1 MSLRSL
7 NIPVIDFV
15 GKRKFAMI
23 FSAVLLVLS
32 ITSIGFQGLK
42 FGIDFTGGTLIE
54 LGYENTADL
63 EDIRSKLSEGDFK
76 GTNVQYFGSDT
87 EVLIQ
92 LEPQE
97 VSSAKLSS
105 SIIRMLGDGIDIRR
119 VEFVGPKVGEE
130 LTNDGGL
137 AMLYA
142 LIGILIYVA
151 FRFEY
156 RFALGSIAALV
167 HDVIIT
173 LGIFS
178 ILQIEFDLTVL
189 AAILAVIGYS
199 LNDTIV
205 VFDRIRENFLSTRQV
220 EVEPIIN
227 EALNQTLS
235 RTLMTSL
242 TTLLV
247 LLALFYLGGEVIHSF
262 AGALLIGVIV
272 GTYSSI
278 YVASSMILAL
288 GISKED
294 MLPSEKEKK
303 EIQVEAEP
311 IINEALNQTLSR
323 TLMTSLTTLLVLLAL
338 FYLGGEVI
346 HSFAGALLIGVIVG
360 TYSSIYVA
368 SSMIL
373 ALGISKED
381 MLPSEKEKKE
391 IDARP

>member
-32 ITSIGFQGLK
+32 IASISFQGLK

-54 LGYENTADL
+54 LGYEKTADL
-63 EDIRSKLSEGDFK
+63 EDIRLKLSEGDFK

-105 SIIRMLGDGIDIRR
+105 SIIRMLGDGIDVRR

-156 RFALGSIAALV
+156 GFALGSIAALV

-220 EVEPIIN
+220 EAGPIIN

-262 AGALLIGVIV
+262 AGALLIGVI
-272 GTYSSI
+272 I
-278 YVASSMILAL
+278 
-288 GISKED
+288 
-294 MLPSEKEKK
+294 
-303 EIQVEAEP
+303 
-311 IINEALNQTLSR
+311 
-323 TLMTSLTTLLVLLAL
+323 
-338 FYLGGEVI
+338 
-346 HSFAGALLIGVIVG
+346 G

>member
-32 ITSIGFQGLK
+32 IASISFQGLK

-54 LGYENTADL
+54 LGYEKTADL
-63 EDIRSKLSEGDFK
+63 EDIRLKLSEGDFK

-105 SIIRMLGDGIDIRR
+105 SIIRMLGDGIDVRR

-178 ILQIEFDLTVL
+178 MLQIEFDLTVL

-205 VFDRIRENFLSTRQV
+205 VFDRIRENFLS
-220 EVEPIIN
+220 
-227 EALNQTLS
+227 S
-235 RTLMTSL
+235 R
-242 TTLLV
+242 
-247 LLALFYLGGEVIHSF
+247 
-262 AGALLIGVIV
+262 
-272 GTYSSI
+272 
-278 YVASSMILAL
+278 
-288 GISKED
+288 
-294 MLPSEKEKK
+294 
-303 EIQVEAEP
+303 QVEAEP

-346 HSFAGALLIGVIVG
+346 HSFAGALLIGVIIG

>member
-7 NIPVIDFV
+7 NIQVIDFV
-15 GKRKFAMI
+15 GKRKIALI
-23 FSAVLLVLS
+23 FSAILLIAS
-32 ITSIGFQGLK
+32 IASLGLQGLK

-54 LGYENTADL
+54 LGYEKTANL
-63 EDIRSKLSEGDFK
+63 ENIRTKLAEAKYEGA
-76 GTNVQYFGSDT
+76 NVQYFGSDT

-92 LEPQE
+92 LEPQAT
-97 VSSAKLSS
+97 SSAKLSS
-105 SIIRMLGDGIDIRR
+105 SIIRMLGDGIDVRR

-156 RFALGSIAALV
+156 RFALGSIAAIV

-173 LGIFS
+173 LGVFS

-205 VFDRIRENFLSTRQV
+205 VFDRILENFLATRH
-220 EVEPIIN
+220 VEPEPIVN

-235 RTLMTSL
+235 RTIMTSL

-247 LLALFYLGGEVIHSF
+247 LLALFYLGSEVINSF
-262 AGALLIGVIV
+262 AGALIV
-272 GTYSSI
+272 G
-278 YVASSMILAL
+278 V
-288 GISKED
+288 
-294 MLPSEKEKK
+294 
-303 EIQVEAEP
+303 
-311 IINEALNQTLSR
+311 
-323 TLMTSLTTLLVLLAL
+323 
-338 FYLGGEVI
+338 VI
-346 HSFAGALLIGVIVG
+346 G

>member
-1 MSLRSL
+1 MSLRTFKL
-7 NIPVIDFV
+7 PTIDFV
-15 GKRKFAMI
+15 NKRKYAMV
-23 FSAVLLVLS
+23 FSALLLVVS
-32 ITSIGFQGLK
+32 IISLGLQGLK
-42 FGIDFTGGTLIE
+42 LGIDFTGGTLIE
-54 LGYENTADL
+54 VGYQQTADL
-63 EDIRSKLSEGDFK
+63 EDIRTKLASANYT

-87 EVLIQ
+87 EILIQ
-92 LEPQE
+92 LEPQAT
-97 VSSAKLSS
+97 SSAKLSS
-105 SIIRMLGDGIDIRR
+105 SIIQMLGDGIDLRR

-137 AMLYA
+137 ALLYA

-156 RFALGSIAALV
+156 RFALGSITALV

-173 LGIFS
+173 LGVFS

-205 VFDRIRENFLSTRQV
+205 VFDRIRENFLSTRHT
-220 EVEPIIN
+220 EPLPIVN
-227 EALNQTLS
+227 DALNQTLA

-262 AGALLIGVIV
+262 AGALIIGVVI

-278 YVASSMILAL
+278 FVASSMILAL
-288 GISKED
+288 GISKQD

-303 EIQVEAEP
+303 E
-311 IINEALNQTLSR
+311 S
-323 TLMTSLTTLLVLLAL
+323 
-338 FYLGGEVI
+338 
-346 HSFAGALLIGVIVG
+346 
-360 TYSSIYVA
+360 
-368 SSMIL
+368 
-373 ALGISKED
+373 
-381 MLPSEKEKKE
+381 
-391 IDARP
+391 DARP

>member
-1 MSLRSL
+1 MSLKSL
-7 NIPVIDFV
+7 NIPVINFV
-15 GKRKFAMI
+15 GNRKYALI
-23 FSAVLLVLS
+23 FSAILLVVS
-32 ITSIGFQGLK
+32 IASIGFQGLK

-54 LGYENTADL
+54 LGYEKTADL
-63 EDIRSKLSEGDFK
+63 EDIRSKLISANYK

-92 LEPQE
+92 LEPQAA
-97 VSSAKLSS
+97 SSAQLSS
-105 SIIRMLGDGIDIRR
+105 SIIRMLGDGLDVRR

-167 HDVIIT
+167 HDVTIT
-173 LGIFS
+173 IGIFS
-178 ILQIEFDLTVL
+178 LLKIEFDLTVL

-205 VFDRIRENFLSTRQV
+205 VFDRIRENFLSTRHI
-220 EVEPIIN
+220 EPGPIVN
-227 EALNQTLS
+227 DALNQTLS

-242 TTLLV
+242 TTLIV

-262 AGALLIGVIV
+262 AGALIIGV
-272 GTYSSI
+272 
-278 YVASSMILAL
+278 
-288 GISKED
+288 
-294 MLPSEKEKK
+294 
-303 EIQVEAEP
+303 
-311 IINEALNQTLSR
+311 
-323 TLMTSLTTLLVLLAL
+323 
-338 FYLGGEVI
+338 VI
-346 HSFAGALLIGVIVG
+346 G

>member
-15 GKRKFAMI
+15 GKRKYAMI
-23 FSAVLLVLS
+23 FSAILLIAS
-32 ITSIGFQGLK
+32 IASISFQGLK

-54 LGYENTADL
+54 LGYEKTADL
-63 EDIRSKLSEGDFK
+63 ENIRLKLSEGDFK
-76 GTNVQYFGSDT
+76 GANVQYFGSDT

-92 LEPQE
+92 LEPQK

-105 SIIRMLGDGIDIRR
+105 SIIRMLGDGIDVRR

-220 EVEPIIN
+220 E
-227 EALNQTLS
+227 
-235 RTLMTSL
+235 
-242 TTLLV
+242 
-247 LLALFYLGGEVIHSF
+247 
-262 AGALLIGVIV
+262 
-272 GTYSSI
+272 
-278 YVASSMILAL
+278 
-288 GISKED
+288 
-294 MLPSEKEKK
+294 
-303 EIQVEAEP
+303 AEP

-346 HSFAGALLIGVIVG
+346 HSFAGALLIGVIIG

-373 ALGISKED
+373 AMGISKED

>member
-1 MSLRSL
+1 MSLRTFKL
-7 NIPVIDFV
+7 PIIDFIN
-15 GKRKFAMI
+15 KRKFAMI
-23 FSAVLLVLS
+23 FSALLLIVS
-32 ITSIGFQGLK
+32 IISLGFQGLK
-42 FGIDFTGGTLIE
+42 LGIDFTGGTLIE
-54 LGYENTADL
+54 VGYQQTADL
-63 EDIRSKLSEGDFK
+63 QDIRTKLASANYT

-92 LEPQE
+92 LEPQAT
-97 VSSAKLSS
+97 SSAKLSS
-105 SIIRMLGDGIDIRR
+105 SIIQMLGDGIDIRR

-137 AMLYA
+137 ALLYA

-156 RFALGSIAALV
+156 RFALGSITALI

-173 LGIFS
+173 LGVFS
-178 ILQIEFDLTVL
+178 ILQIAFDLTVL

-205 VFDRIRENFLSTRQV
+205 VFDRIRENFLSTRHT
-220 EVEPIIN
+220 ESLPIVKD
-227 EALNQTLS
+227 ALNQTLA

-262 AGALLIGVIV
+262 AGALIIGVVI

-278 YVASSMILAL
+278 FVASSMILAL
-288 GISKED
+288 GISK
-294 MLPSEKEKK
+294 
-303 EIQVEAEP
+303 
-311 IINEALNQTLSR
+311 
-323 TLMTSLTTLLVLLAL
+323 
-338 FYLGGEVI
+338 G
-346 HSFAGALLIGVIVG
+346 
-360 TYSSIYVA
+360 
-368 SSMIL
+368 
-373 ALGISKED
+373 D

>member
-15 GKRKFAMI
+15 GKRKYAMI
-23 FSAVLLVLS
+23 FSAFLLVLS
-32 ITSIGFQGLK
+32 IASISFQGLK

-54 LGYENTADL
+54 LGYEKTADL
-63 EDIRSKLSEGDFK
+63 EDIRLKLSEGDFK

-105 SIIRMLGDGIDIRR
+105 SIIRMLGDGIDVRR

-205 VFDRIRENFLSTRQV
+205 VFDRIRENFLS
-220 EVEPIIN
+220 
-227 EALNQTLS
+227 S
-235 RTLMTSL
+235 R
-242 TTLLV
+242 
-247 LLALFYLGGEVIHSF
+247 
-262 AGALLIGVIV
+262 
-272 GTYSSI
+272 
-278 YVASSMILAL
+278 
-288 GISKED
+288 
-294 MLPSEKEKK
+294 
-303 EIQVEAEP
+303 QVEAEP

-346 HSFAGALLIGVIVG
+346 HSFAGALLIGVIIG

>member
-1 MSLRSL
+1 MSIRSL

-15 GKRKFAMI
+15 SKRKYAMI
-23 FSAVLLVLS
+23 FSAILLIVS
-32 ITSIGFQGLK
+32 IASIGFQGLK

-54 LGYENTADL
+54 VGYDKTADL
-63 EDIRSKLSEGDFK
+63 EDIRSKLESANYS

-92 LEPQE
+92 LEPQA
-97 VSSAKLSS
+97 VTSAKLSS
-105 SIIRMLGDGIDIRR
+105 SIIRMLGEDVDVRR

-173 LGIFS
+173 LGVFS
-178 ILQIEFDLTVL
+178 LLQIEFDLTVL

-205 VFDRIRENFLSTRQV
+205 VFDRIRENFLATRHI
-220 EVEPIIN
+220 EPKPIIN

-235 RTLMTSL
+235 RTLMTSF
-242 TTLLV
+242 TTLIV

-262 AGALLIGVIV
+262 AGALLIGVII

-294 MLPSEKEKK
+294 MLPSEKE
-303 EIQVEAEP
+303 Q
-311 IINEALNQTLSR
+311 
-323 TLMTSLTTLLVLLAL
+323 
-338 FYLGGEVI
+338 
-346 HSFAGALLIGVIVG
+346 
-360 TYSSIYVA
+360 
-368 SSMIL
+368 
-373 ALGISKED
+373 
-381 MLPSEKEKKE
+381 KE